1 MLSAFL
7 LMPESYLVIG
17 VLLAMSVLGLLW
29 PPLLVAAPLAALGMG
44 AVVVQA
50 LRNAAA
56 AEPAAAANL
65 SRSMRL
71 KRFLLIAL
79 LHVLQPAARL
89 HGRLIHGLTPWRRG
103 RWTRRWAIPSGFSR
117 SIWSE
122 VWREP
127 ANWLQHLERL
137 FKAGECAVHRGGDY
151 DNWDLEIGSGSLGVA
166 RVVLAAEDHAG
177 GRQYVRVKVWPVM
190 PRLPILLVSAL
201 AGLSVAAMENA
212 PLVADIFV
220 GAVVA
225 LVALFL
231 FEAGAA
237 IGTVRHVLES
247 LEAPDFEQRAGV
259 RTRSVA

>member
-1 MLSAFL
+1 
-7 LMPESYLVIG
+7 
-17 VLLAMSVLGLLW
+17 
-29 PPLLVAAPLAALGMG
+29 
-44 AVVVQA
+44 
-50 LRNAAA
+50 
-56 AEPAAAANL
+56 
-65 SRSMRL
+65 
-71 KRFLLIAL
+71 
-79 LHVLQPAARL
+79 
-89 HGRLIHGLTPWRRG
+89 
-103 RWTRRWAIPSGFSR
+103 
-117 SIWSE
+117 
-122 VWREP
+122 
-127 ANWLQHLERL
+127 
-137 FKAGECAVHRGGDY
+137 
-151 DNWDLEIGSGSLGVA
+151 
-166 RVVLAAEDHAG
+166 
-177 GRQYVRVKVWPVM
+177 M